1 MKQKTRTQ
9 NVLFDLPAYMTGGL
23 TTYLGELQD
32 PTGHFLKK
40 IQKGAQCNQNMDKS
54 VLTKWPKMAAE
65 MIKVDPTGFIG
76 TCWRRSGAT
85 AMADQGE
92 SAINL
97 K

>member
-1 MKQKTRTQ
+1 
-9 NVLFDLPAYMTGGL
+9 
-23 TTYLGELQD
+23 
-32 PTGHFLKK
+32 
-40 IQKGAQCNQNMDKS
+40 MDKY

-97 K
+97 KQAGGWQSDKLVQNYIVQ